1 MVTAMMALMTAALAA
16 APVTSLLTAAKE
28 AAAAAPAAQAAAA
41 VTRLMLA
48 DLVAQEIAGNRT
60 SKGSED
66 AVVLLM
72 SKVRARGAAQ

>member
-1 MVTAMMALMTAALAA
+1 MMAVVTAALAA

-28 AAAAAPAAQAAAA
+28 AAAATPAAHAAASVA
-41 VTRLMLA
+41 VLALA
-48 DLVAQEIAGNRT
+48 DLVAQEIAGNGT

-72 SKVRARGAAQ
+72 SKVGARGAT